1 MRSIE
6 DLSTE
11 NQQLKNLARRNK
23 VILLIL
29 LVLMVCLTV
38 FAFTQRLEAQQQ
50 KERSDYLM
58 EELLREKG
66 DAEQAQ
72 AEAMAQRELANIN
85 QEKYYQALQECEQKS
100 K

>member
-1 MRSIE
+1 MKSTG

-11 NQQLKNLARRNK
+11 NQQLKNSAKRNK
-23 VILLIL
+23 VILLML

-58 EELLREKG
+58 EELLREKA

-72 AEAMAQRELANIN
+72 AEAMTQRELANIN
-85 QEKYYQALQECEQKS
+85 QEKYYQALQECEQES